1 MQDKYSDDESR
12 VPVWGEVKNGMQDM
26 QEGNTAGEESV
37 ASLREALEK
46 KEAECRELQDKYV
59 RALAEMDN
67 FRKRMNREMN
77 DSVKYANEKILGDLL
92 TVVDNMERAI
102 THSKDK
108 NDFDSLIDGLELTMK
123 EFKGVFEKHGVQSI
137 ESVGQVFDP
146 SIHHAVSMIES
157 DAHGDNVIVE
167 EFRKGYLLSD
177 RVLRHSLVSVAKKKD
192 GE

>member
-1 MQDKYSDDESR
+1 MEDNYLNDEDKNAAWDKDMPE
-12 VPVWGEVKNGMQDM
+12 GE
-26 QEGNTAGEESV
+26 TTGEESI

-77 DSVKYANEKILGDLL
+77 DSVKFANEKILGDLL
-92 TVVDNMERAI
+92 AVLDNMERAI
-102 THSKDK
+102 THSREKK
-108 NDFDSLIDGLELTMK
+108 DFDSLLDGLELTMK
-123 EFKGVFEKHGVQSI
+123 EFRGVFEKHGVQSV
-137 ESVGQVFDP
+137 ESVGQLFDP
-146 SIHHAVSMIES
+146 SKHHAVSMVES
-157 DAHGDNVIVE
+157 DSHGDNVIVD
-167 EFRKGYLLSD
+167 EFRKGYLLND